1 MAKDSRGVVIEALAG
16 NGSIAL
22 AKSAAAWITG
32 STAMFTEAIHSPVA
46 RRRPMGGRYHLQQD
60 QLGNLPHRSPFQ
72 RGVGWLMEVAWP
84 GELRQRW
91 VARIGT

>member
-32 STAMFTEAIHSPVA
+32 STAIFTEAIHSPLA
-46 RRRPMGGRYHLQQD
+46 RRRPTLLYAPVPPDRERRDLRPALPTNKIPAERAGGVQ
-60 QLGNLPHRSPFQ
+60 
-72 RGVGWLMEVAWP
+72 
-84 GELRQRW
+84 
-91 VARIGT
+91 

>member
-32 STAMFTEAIHSPVA
+32 STAIFTEAIHSPWHA
-46 RRRPMGGRYHLQQD
+46 GEPSLRCAPGPPDRERRDLRPA
-60 QLGNLPHRSPFQ
+60 LP
-72 RGVGWLMEVAWP
+72 
-84 GELRQRW
+84 
-91 VARIGT
+91 TN